1 VTYRLRTLVP
11 SPFILVLLLDPT
23 VSDLAPRNEAIVSS
37 RTGRQLLLCGSGVC
51 NIPPTLETAVR
62 ELPTRTLALT
72 GPSRFRLPTAAP
84 YKPISKLQTVEPVT
98 ASHRVHLGKVR

>member
-1 VTYRLRTLVP
+1 MTYRLRTLVP

-51 NIPPTLETAVR
+51 NIPTLETAVR
-62 ELPTRTLALT
+62 ELSTRTLALT
-72 GPSRFRLPTAAP
+72 GPLRFRLPTAAP